1 MARALPTSTRRV
13 VACCRWVNSVLSV
26 FNPCIITLVSVGC
39 TLAVEDNELQ
49 GTLTVYNFALRA
61 YERFLSECGS
71 IPGECAVEQDIGRL
85 KSIASK
91 MLNDLGLHVSLSDD
105 VLHEICRY
113 GGTEL
118 HAVSAFIGKLLQLKR
133 EILLIY
139 KFFGLQE
146 AALHRRLSRSLPN
159 NTSQSIIP
167 LSIML

>member
-1 MARALPTSTRRV
+1 MF
-13 VACCRWVNSVLSV
+13 C
-26 FNPCIITLVSVGC
+26 TLV
-39 TLAVEDNELQ
+39 VEDNELQ

-133 EILLIY
+133 EIIFYTFL
-139 KFFGLQE
+139 FFDLQE

-167 LSIML
+167 LSIMLLALKV

>member
-1 MARALPTSTRRV
+1 M
-13 VACCRWVNSVLSV
+13 
-26 FNPCIITLVSVGC
+26 
-39 TLAVEDNELQ
+39 EDNELQ
-49 GTLTVYNFALRA
+49 GTLTAYNFALRA

-91 MLNDLGLHVSLSDD
+91 MLNDLGLHVTISDD

-113 GGTEL
+113 GGAEL
-118 HAVSAFIGKLLQLKR
+118 HAVSAFIGKFPQLEDRRKK
-133 EILLIY
+133 Y
-139 KFFGLQE
+139 MYFVFFFFFALQE

-167 LSIML
+167 LSTML

>member
-1 MARALPTSTRRV
+1 M
-13 VACCRWVNSVLSV
+13 
-26 FNPCIITLVSVGC
+26 FC

-118 HAVSAFIGKLLQLKR
+118 HAVSAFIGKLLKLKR
-133 EILLIY
+133 EIIIYTFLL
-139 KFFGLQE
+139 FDLQE
-146 AALHRRLSRSLPN
+146 AALHRRLSRLLPN

-167 LSIML
+167 LSTMLLALKV

>member
-1 MARALPTSTRRV
+1 M
-13 VACCRWVNSVLSV
+13 
-26 FNPCIITLVSVGC
+26 
-39 TLAVEDNELQ
+39 EDNELQ

-133 EILLIY
+133 EIIFYTSLL
-139 KFFGLQE
+139 FDLQE

-167 LSIML
+167 LSIMLLALKV

>member
-1 MARALPTSTRRV
+1 M
-13 VACCRWVNSVLSV
+13 
-26 FNPCIITLVSVGC
+26 FC

-118 HAVSAFIGKLLQLKR
+118 HAVSAFIGKLLYYKR
-133 EILLIY
+133 KIIFYTSLL
-139 KFFGLQE
+139 FDLQE

-167 LSIML
+167 LSIMLLALKV